1 MRSLWF
7 NWHRLPCSFLFFL
20 CKISLHESDKG
31 WWTVSVCVKKCASM
45 QQQFK
50 CKVSQCF
57 KCKFTGSDF
66 AFDTQHGNM
75 YIYIYIFTVII
86 AVCYVIL
93 YPMSFFP
100 GYSLSGTRI
109 EGTRLA
115 SLEAFNSDM
124 GSKEVLKALKLE
136 RLNHFF
142 NGKENR
148 ERNKEMM
155 VSKMH
160 DNLFFW

>member
-1 MRSLWF
+1 M
-7 NWHRLPCSFLFFL
+7 
-20 CKISLHESDKG
+20 
-31 WWTVSVCVKKCASM
+31 SVCVKKCASM
-45 QQQFK
+45 HQQFK

-66 AFDTQHGNM
+66 AFDTQHGN
-75 YIYIYIFTVII
+75 IYIYIFFFTVII

-142 NGKENR
+142 KGKENR